1 MWDVVYRE
9 GCGTEVGEWY
19 REGLRGQAGGA
30 LAAVVAAGGE
40 HGAAHRVHGAR
51 RCEAAQRVVYS
62 CTALS

>member
-1 MWDVVYRE
+1 MWDVVYSE

-40 HGAAHRVHGAR
+40 HGAAHRAR
-51 RCEAAQRVVYS
+51 RARRRDAAQRIV
-62 CTALS
+62 